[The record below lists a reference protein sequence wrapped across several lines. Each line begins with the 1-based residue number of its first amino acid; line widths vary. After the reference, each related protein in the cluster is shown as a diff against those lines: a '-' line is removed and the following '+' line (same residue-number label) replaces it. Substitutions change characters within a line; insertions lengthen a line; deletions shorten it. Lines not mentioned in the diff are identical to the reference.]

1 METEDQTKM
10 DPTETPSVEG
20 EGLAV
25 APCSV
30 QWWVAD
36 LDRYGNPTLSDG
48 AHENREG
55 CEQALYIMARLGL
68 RPEQKRAIC
77 RVEIYPPESK
87 AHGASEGALN
97 TLNAIGLRPNSDSL
111 SERNTNE

>member
-1 METEDQTKM
+1 MSTK
-10 DPTETPSVEG
+10 DNDNTLEQPANAG
-20 EGLAV
+20 CGA

-48 AHENREG
+48 AHGDREG
-55 CEQALYIMARLGL
+55 CEKALYIMARLGL

-77 RVEIYPPESK
+77 RVEIYPPEAK
-87 AHGASEGALN
+87 AHDANEDALR
-97 TLNAIGLRPNSDSL
+97 TLNGIGLGQNTEARHGEKDAESD
-111 SERNTNE
+111 